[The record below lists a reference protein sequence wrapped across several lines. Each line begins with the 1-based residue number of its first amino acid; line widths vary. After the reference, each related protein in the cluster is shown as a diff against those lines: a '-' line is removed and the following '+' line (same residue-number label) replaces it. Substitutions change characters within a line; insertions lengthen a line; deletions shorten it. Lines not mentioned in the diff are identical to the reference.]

1 MTVITEELRTIQD
14 YTGTR
19 YERLSELLQKL
30 GYSLT
35 DNDVIKIGAELM
47 EFFEALCGDDGHE

>member
-1 MTVITEELRTIQD
+1 MTVITEEIRIIQD

-47 EFFEALCGDDGHE
+47 EFFEALCGDDDHE

>member
-1 MTVITEELRTIQD
+1 MTVITEELRSIQD

-19 YERLSELLQKL
+19 YELLGEMLREL

-35 DNDVIKIGAELM
+35 DNDVIRIGAELM
-47 EFFEALCGDDGHE
+47 EFFEALCGDDDHE

>member
-1 MTVITEELRTIQD
+1 MTVITEELRIIQD

-19 YERLSELLQKL
+19 YERLSELLRKL

-47 EFFEALCGDDGHE
+47 EFFEALCGDDDHE

>member
-1 MTVITEELRTIQD
+1 MTVITEEIRIIQD

-35 DNDVIKIGAELM
+35 DNDVIKIGTELL
-47 EFFEALCGDDGHE
+47 EFFEALCGDDEHE

>member
-1 MTVITEELRTIQD
+1 MTVITEELRTKKD

-19 YERLSELLQKL
+19 YEHLGELLRKL

-35 DNDVIKIGAELM
+35 DNDVMKIGDELM
-47 EFFEALCGDDGHE
+47 EFFEALCGDDDHE